1 MFFFCIFWLIF
12 YPLDP
17 DPGSQNL
24 ADPTDPKHCFKD
36 FFKSLKYLPPDYLG
50 MDEEVGGEAEVDVAE
65 VEVGLMIEVGEGDSR
80 TDEEV
85 VAEEVI
91 TTKEVNMF
99 FLVTAMDPNP
109 GSALNENGSGFRPFL
124 QDLLTF

>member
-1 MFFFCIFWLIF
+1 
-12 YPLDP
+12 
-17 DPGSQNL
+17 
-24 ADPTDPKHCFKD
+24 
-36 FFKSLKYLPPDYLG
+36 

-124 QDLLTF
+124 QDFLTF

>member
-1 MFFFCIFWLIF
+1 
-12 YPLDP
+12 
-17 DPGSQNL
+17 
-24 ADPTDPKHCFKD
+24 
-36 FFKSLKYLPPDYLG
+36 

-85 VAEEVI
+85 EAEEVI

-99 FLVTAMDPNP
+99 FWSLLWIRILDPP
-109 GSALNENGSGFRPFL
+109 
-124 QDLLTF
+124 

>member
-1 MFFFCIFWLIF
+1 M
-12 YPLDP
+12 DP
-17 DPGSQNL
+17 DPGSQTL

-85 VAEEVI
+85 EAEEVI

-99 FLVTAMDPNP
+99 FWSLLWIRILDPP
-109 GSALNENGSGFRPFL
+109 
-124 QDLLTF
+124 